1 MAMERRDFF
10 KTVLA
15 TPFLA
20 QLLLASKTTRGNF
33 DLYLISDEP
42 VRFLPP
48 LFDNL
53 QDQTS
58 GYGNDFTFLNSCSEE
73 NDLGKIFLQK
83 GWNHVQ
89 KSSQADLTLSFN
101 RLHDRIPPSFTLVKE
116 GRIWDIRP
124 HKLYSLW
131 KNMNENGMPSSL
143 LTVASL
149 RSRKSVLSSGE
160 FVVVYKDGHR
170 IDRISLKKNL
180 SKSYQ
185 ALSGKINVCLEDR
198 KAWVSESSCSH
209 KICVASP
216 PVSLAGERII
226 CAPNHFLL
234 EIQGPHS
241 VDTVIG

>member
-1 MAMERRDFF
+1 MERRDFF

-20 QLLLASKTTRGNF
+20 QLLLASRTTKSGF

-42 VRFLPP
+42 VIFLPP

-53 QDQTS
+53 QEQIS
-58 GYGNDFTFLNSCSEE
+58 RYGKNFTFLNSYPEE
-73 NDLGKIFLQK
+73 NDLRQTLLQK

-89 KSSQADLTLSFN
+89 KSSRADLTLSFN
-101 RLHDRIPPSFTLVKE
+101 HLHDKVFPSFTLVKE
-116 GRIWDIRP
+116 GKIWDIRP

-131 KNMNENGMPSSL
+131 KGMNENGMPSSF
-143 LTVASL
+143 LTVASFKN
-149 RSRKSVLSSGE
+149 RKFVLSSGE
-160 FVVVYKDGHR
+160 FVVVYKDGHK
-170 IDRISLKKNL
+170 IERISLKKNL
-180 SKSYQ
+180 SKSYE
-185 ALSGKINVCLEDR
+185 ALLGKINIYLEDG

-209 KICVASP
+209 KVCVASP